1 VRVCVVGAG
10 SLGGLLA
17 GLLASAAD
25 VTLVG
30 RPADVEAIEADGLRV
45 TGSVERHV
53 HPDVST
59 EPPATADLAV
69 VAVKAFDTEAVARQ
83 LADCDLGG
91 VLSLQ
96 NGLGN
101 EKALAVHLDCEVLAG
116 TCTYGARRHEPG
128 HVECTGVG
136 EVALGAREGGEST
149 LADRV
154 GAVFADAGFE
164 TTVAD
169 DMPRRLWTK
178 LAVNA
183 GINPPTALAR
193 VGNGALVDGPASE
206 TARAAARETA
216 RVARSEGVDLS
227 DAAAV
232 QAVEDVASATA
243 ANVSSMRQDVEAGRR
258 TEIDAIG
265 GAILKRADE
274 PVPTVETLTRLV
286 RAWERANGL
295 R

>member
-1 VRVCVVGAG
+1 MRVCVVGAG
-10 SLGGLLA
+10 SLGSLLA

-25 VTLVG
+25 VTIVG

-53 HPDVST
+53 HPDVTT

-69 VAVKAFDTEAVARQ
+69 VAVKTFDTEAVARQ

-101 EKALAVHLDCEVLAG
+101 EEALAAHVDCEVLAG
-116 TCTYGARRHEPG
+116 TCTYGARRLEPG

-136 EVALGAREGGEST
+136 EVALGARGGGESP

-193 VGNGALVDGPASE
+193 VDNGALVDGPASE

-216 RVARSEGVDLS
+216 RVARSDGVDLS

-232 QAVEDVASATA
+232 RAVEDVARATA

-265 GAILKRADE
+265 GAVLERADE
-274 PVPTVETLTRLV
+274 PVPTVETLTRLL

>member
-1 VRVCVVGAG
+1 MRVCVVGAG
-10 SLGGLLA
+10 SLGSLLA

-25 VTLVG
+25 VTIVG

-53 HPDVST
+53 HPDVTT

-101 EKALAVHLDCEVLAG
+101 EESLAATLDCEVLAG
-116 TCTYGARRHEPG
+116 TCTYGARQHEPG

-136 EVALGAREGGEST
+136 EVTLGAREGGESP
-149 LADRV
+149 LADSV
-154 GAVFADAGFE
+154 GGLFADAGFE
-164 TTVAD
+164 TTVAT

-193 VGNGALVDGPASE
+193 VANGALVEGPAGE

-232 QAVEDVASATA
+232 RAVEDVARATA

-258 TEIDAIG
+258 TEVDAIG
-265 GAILKRADE
+265 GAILERADE

>member
-10 SLGGLLA
+10 SLGSLLA
-17 GLLASAAD
+17 GVLASAAD

-83 LADCDLGG
+83 LADSDLDG

-101 EKALAVHLDCEVLAG
+101 EEALAAHLDCEVLAG
-116 TCTYGARRHEPG
+116 TCTYGARRREPG

-136 EVALGAREGGEST
+136 EVALGAREGGESP

-154 GAVFADAGFE
+154 GAVFTDAGFE

-193 VGNGALVDGPASE
+193 VDNGALVDGPASE
-206 TARAAARETA
+206 TAREAARETA
-216 RVARSEGVDLS
+216 RVARSDGVDLS

-232 QAVEDVASATA
+232 RAVEDVASATA
-243 ANVSSMRQDVEAGRR
+243 ENVSSMRQDVEAGRR
-258 TEIDAIG
+258 TEVDAIG

>member
-1 VRVCVVGAG
+1 MRACVVGAG
-10 SLGGLLA
+10 SLGSLLA

-45 TGSVERHV
+45 AGAVERHV
-53 HPDVST
+53 HPAVST

-69 VAVKAFDTEAVARQ
+69 VAVKAFDTATVARQ
-83 LADCDLGG
+83 LADADLGG
-91 VLSLQ
+91 ALSLQ

-101 EKALAVHLDCEVLAG
+101 EATLAATLDCEVLAG
-116 TCTYGARRHEPG
+116 TCTYGARRVEPG
-128 HVECTGVG
+128 LVECTGVG
-136 EVALGAREGGEST
+136 DVTLGAREGGESP
-149 LADRV
+149 LADRA
-154 GAVFADAGFE
+154 GAVFDDAGFE
-164 TTVAD
+164 TTVAT
-169 DMPRRLWTK
+169 DMPQRLWTK

-193 VGNGALVDGPASE
+193 VDNGALVDGPARE

-232 QAVEDVASATA
+232 QAVEDVARATA

-265 GAILKRADE
+265 GAVLDRADE
-274 PVPTVETLTRLV
+274 SVPTVETLTRLV
-286 RAWERANGL
+286 RAWERENEL

>member
-1 VRVCVVGAG
+1 VRACVVGAG
-10 SLGGLLA
+10 SLGSLLA

-45 TGSVERHV
+45 AGAVERHV
-53 HPDVST
+53 HPAVST

-69 VAVKAFDTEAVARQ
+69 VAVKAFDTATVARQ
-83 LADCDLGG
+83 LADADLGG
-91 VLSLQ
+91 ALSLQ

-101 EKALAVHLDCEVLAG
+101 EATLAATLDCEVLAG
-116 TCTYGARRHEPG
+116 TCTYGARRVEPG
-128 HVECTGVG
+128 LVECTGVG
-136 EVALGAREGGEST
+136 DVTLGAREGGESP
-149 LADRV
+149 LADRA
-154 GAVFADAGFE
+154 GAVFDDAGFE
-164 TTVAD
+164 TTVAT
-169 DMPRRLWTK
+169 DMPQRLWTK

-193 VGNGALVDGPASE
+193 VDNGALVDGPARE

-232 QAVEDVASATA
+232 QAVEDVARATA

-265 GAILKRADE
+265 GAVLDRADE
-274 PVPTVETLTRLV
+274 SVPTVETLTRLV
-286 RAWERANGL
+286 RAWERENEL